1 MVGQVTEMCGSG
13 QVGVVMRVNMQV
25 WLSSQVEKDSTLWCM
40 CRKDCGESYLLTY
53 TQQVTGEKVGGVYNS
68 KMELLDSTICY
79 GIWD

>member
-1 MVGQVTEMCGSG
+1 
-13 QVGVVMRVNMQV
+13 
-25 WLSSQVEKDSTLWCM
+25 VEKDSTLWCM